1 MKTHDPGLS
10 IGKLY
15 NLKSC
20 KTRGMTLFPR
30 NDALNNLM
38 VEECT
43 AEYMMKME
51 KKHECVRH
59 LAFQALPHTSVADIS
74 QACDRMNEMF
84 TIDDARALCTGLNAV
99 HAQFWPKFMHPAQ

>member
-1 MKTHDPGLS
+1 
-10 IGKLY
+10 
-15 NLKSC
+15 
-20 KTRGMTLFPR
+20 MTFAPR
-30 NDALNNLM
+30 TYALDNLM

-74 QACDRMNEMF
+74 HTCDRINEVF
-84 TIDDARALCTGLNAV
+84 TIDDARTLCVGLNAV
-99 HAQFWPKFMHPAQ
+99 HAQFWPKFMRPAQ